1 MKKLIIILLAAAMVI
16 AFASCGGA
24 DKDPDTTADTASD
37 TSADTG
43 TGSDTASDTQPAVA
57 DNTSY
62 SEGLDDNGFLDGIR
76 ALDYVTLPDYDPMSI
91 PESVRTVSEENV
103 QGQLDAICEN
113 YIESVKVT
121 DRAVKDKDT
130 VNIDYVGSV
139 DGVEFERG
147 STNGAGTEVTIG
159 ETDYIDDFLEQ
170 IIGHMPGDNFDINV
184 TFPDPYTNNPDLAG
198 KDAVFNCTVNHIVEK
213 VTPEMTDE
221 LVAAHSDDLNGFTT
235 VAELRAD
242 IEDYYRT
249 NALGE
254 YIQTYLIENSEFS
267 EVPDAAY
274 QYQVNSMLT
283 YYRSMATAYGMKFED
298 AVGTTEEAFIEQQ
311 KENNMDQ
318 AKLMLAIQAIAE
330 DCDKIKVD
338 DEVLKKYFKDNVGTE
353 DYSTYVTQYGKGY
366 VMMVV
371 TNDTVIDFLKDNA
384 TFTADATADK

>member
-1 MKKLIIILLAAAMVI
+1 MKKLFIILLAAAMVI

-184 TFPDPYTNNPDLAG
+184 TFPDPYLNNPDLAG

>member
-1 MKKLIIILLAAAMVI
+1 MKKLFIILLAAAMVI